1 MIKTVLSHAFFF
13 LNWAVGE
20 SVEYSSYPFMS
31 RHDYVYVTSKFMKP
45 SELNSFVYSI
55 KQFSVLMPLQYLIFF
70 SGLTLECQLVILQSP
85 ERFSYT

>member
-31 RHDYVYVTSKFMKP
+31 RHDYIICDVKVY
-45 SELNSFVYSI
+45 EAI
-55 KQFSVLMPLQYLIFF
+55 
-70 SGLTLECQLVILQSP
+70 
-85 ERFSYT
+85 